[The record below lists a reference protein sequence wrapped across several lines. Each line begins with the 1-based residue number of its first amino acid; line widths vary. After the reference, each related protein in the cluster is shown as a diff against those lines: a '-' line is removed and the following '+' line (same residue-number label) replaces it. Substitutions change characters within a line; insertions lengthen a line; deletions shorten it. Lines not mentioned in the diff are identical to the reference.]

1 MKLSRSS
8 LLWTAAI
15 TTAVGLLVPPA
26 SAADTAH
33 DMTMVNP
40 GTIKWQDA
48 PPSLPKGAQIAVL
61 SGDPGKAG
69 PFTMRLRA
77 PAGYKVPPHTHSQAE
92 SLTVISG
99 AIHLGMGEK
108 MNRSQAKALN
118 AGGFHFLPGKTPHY
132 AFMKVPTVVQVHGEG
147 PFDINYL
154 DSADNPDKTAKP

>member
-1 MKLSRSS
+1 MNLSRSS

-15 TTAVGLLVPPA
+15 TAAVGLTVSPA
-26 SAADTAH
+26 RAADMAH
-33 DMTMVNP
+33 DMAMVNA
-40 GTIKWQDA
+40 GAIKWQDA

-61 SGDPGKAG
+61 YGDPGKAG

-92 SLTVISG
+92 NLTVISG
-99 AIHLGMGEK
+99 AIYLGMGEK
-108 MNRSQAKALN
+108 MNRGQAKALN

-132 AFMKVPTVVQVHGEG
+132 AFTKVPTVVQVHGEG

-154 DSADNPDKTAKP
+154 DPADNPEKTAKP